1 MATSAGPSFF
11 AFLMLCIC
19 VSLAKNVDTRFK
31 RQSDLEQKSCDSVTP
46 FFQSKN
52 ITVSAFNDKKGRI
65 LFISPY
71 QQTLNKH
78 LLIIS
83 LICMYVYVS
92 LIDGNNKIAS
102 C

>member
-19 VSLAKNVDTRFK
+19 VTLAKNVDTRFK

-78 LLIIS
+78 LLTYYLANI
-83 LICMYVYVS
+83 ICMYVC
-92 LIDGNNKIAS
+92 IFNRKATII
-102 C
+102 